1 MAPILQ
7 PASVMHAPF
16 LQATRR
22 HLVAVGLV
30 LSSISGVA
38 RAEPPAAEKPAPPA
52 ITESS
57 AESTIDTSL
66 HDFDDVASS
75 ERSERGGVAFR
86 IIAGSSRA
94 YPDNTW
100 VFGFGLQGELHLG
113 RGVELVAG
121 AGLLLGENSE
131 IVPVEVLIQTSVK
144 LDDRVELYFEI
155 GPLAALVIEHGHDPL
170 MLFGGTAAIGFLIRQ
185 TEAFGIFIQPSY
197 QVLVED
203 QKPVHDLEGA
213 VGVNWRF

>member
-1 MAPILQ
+1 MAPNLQ
-7 PASVMHAPF
+7 PGFFMHATPRPF
-16 LQATRR
+16 
-22 HLVAVGLV
+22 VAVALV
-30 LSSISGVA
+30 LFSISGVA
-38 RAEPPAAEKPAPPA
+38 RAEQPEAEKPAPPTVA
-52 ITESS
+52 EPS

-66 HDFDDVASS
+66 HDFDEHS
-75 ERSERGGVAFR
+75 EESERGGVAFR

-131 IVPVEVLIQTSVK
+131 IVPIEVVIQTSVQ

-155 GPLAALVIEHGHDPL
+155 GPLAALVVEHGHDPL

-185 TEAFGIFIQPSY
+185 TDAFGIFIQPSY